1 MRGASVHIA
10 RFARWKFNRDQVK
23 QIVRSAGVSASR
35 RPLSP
40 LAQTLFSVHPQRETA
55 VEMLEEVHKG
65 LRPIDALKVAI
76 DYRLL
81 SHFLVTR
88 EGLHMDIIRCLRNDV
103 LLRVLVLSVRS
114 GDRELQFQ

>member
-1 MRGASVHIA
+1 MRGASVHVA
-10 RFARWKFNRDQVK
+10 RFARWNRDQVK

-76 DYRLL
+76 DRRLL

-88 EGLHMDIIRCLRNDV
+88 ELQGLHMDIIRCLRNDV